1 MIDADPAP
9 ARQSPPTIRDVAR
22 EAGVTVGTASK
33 ALNGRG
39 QLRAETRDRVRA
51 AAAHLEFRPNDLVK
65 SLLRG
70 RTYTVGLL
78 SSAQGRFSLPLLTGI
93 EDALGTAEIMVFF
106 CHVDADSERER
117 KDITSL
123 LAKQVDG
130 LIVMGGRTDPR
141 RPIDVGRSRV
151 PIVYAYTHVA
161 DPNALCLLP
170 DDAQGARLAIDHLVG
185 RGRRRIAHITG
196 PDDFQA
202 VHERRAGVVDALA
215 AHGLSLP
222 PERFW
227 GGSWGEGG
235 GYLAVDEL
243 LDRAPDIDAI
253 FCGNDQLARGAID
266 ALRERGRRVPADVA
280 VVGFDNWEV
289 LAEAAR
295 PPLTTVDM
303 NLHDLGQ
310 EAARHLLAMVAGDRP
325 TGTHHLPCTLV
336 VRAS

>member
-39 QLRAETRDRVRA
+39 QLRAETRDRVR

-141 RPIDVGRSRV
+141 HPIDVGRSRV
-151 PIVYAYTHVA
+151 PIVYAYTDVA

-170 DDAQGARLAIDHLVG
+170 DDAQGA
-185 RGRRRIAHITG
+185 
-196 PDDFQA
+196 
-202 VHERRAGVVDALA
+202 
-215 AHGLSLP
+215 
-222 PERFW
+222 
-227 GGSWGEGG
+227 
-235 GYLAVDEL
+235 
-243 LDRAPDIDAI
+243 
-253 FCGNDQLARGAID
+253 
-266 ALRERGRRVPADVA
+266 
-280 VVGFDNWEV
+280 
-289 LAEAAR
+289 
-295 PPLTTVDM
+295 
-303 NLHDLGQ
+303 
-310 EAARHLLAMVAGDRP
+310 
-325 TGTHHLPCTLV
+325 
-336 VRAS
+336 